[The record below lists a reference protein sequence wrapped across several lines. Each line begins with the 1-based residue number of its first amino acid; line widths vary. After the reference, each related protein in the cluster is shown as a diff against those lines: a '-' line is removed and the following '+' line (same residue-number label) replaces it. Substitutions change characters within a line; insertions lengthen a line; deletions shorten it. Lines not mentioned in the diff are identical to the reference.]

1 MPPPTLPEQTMD
13 PLLIDTQPDSVA
25 AWLERLPFT
34 DLPECG
40 RLLSQSMQNLSRV
53 PLDSHLRHK
62 LLKLYLK
69 AVDRYYPLL
78 ENEIRQHDSLGT
90 PKVRQ
95 LALLSVE
102 LFALI
107 FITFKQTLHDRLAK
121 RGLLDREHPKI
132 ELMAYTMM
140 AARQLLS
147 ISQQCYSPITPD
159 FWYDCHQLHVFASG
173 HGWQDKGLAND
184 DSIHTIYL
192 QILLMGLTPSNRL
205 APTEQALSRQLIFD
219 LAAKA
224 QLIPVEALTQPVHGY
239 LVDQQIDSPPRFLPI
254 SASKLGPGCFLLDLE
269 PLRDIL
275 EKSREAL
282 QKAQN
287 NHQQGLMVDEL
298 QLLSLLVEEWH
309 QPKRRR
315 HPRLKTQTI
324 IEIVAALPGI
334 WFHRNNLSWQLPGIS
349 TEEDTP
355 RHRPPPPPCLLAIS
369 NQSDTGLLL
378 HGQPR
383 DQSLRAGELLLVTPP
398 NQPENAKLG
407 IARWVALRSDGR
419 EIECGVE
426 FIGGPPQ
433 PALAMPSI
441 THPGDHFQFAL
452 LLATPAGMPR
462 LLLMAGRPYSQL
474 REFRLHDGEGESLI
488 RVSRLHT
495 QTPLFQIMEYRDS
508 EHF

>member
-1 MPPPTLPEQTMD
+1 MD

-132 ELMAYTMM
+132 ELMAYTMMM

-287 NHQQGLMVDEL
+287 NQSPARPDGRRIAVAILAGGRMASAQTSPSSAAQDSNHHRNRRGTAWHLVPPQQSEL
-298 QLLSLLVEEWH
+298 AVA
-309 QPKRRR
+309 R
-315 HPRLKTQTI
+315 HLHGRGHASPPAAA
-324 IEIVAALPGI
+324 AALLAGHI
-334 WFHRNNLSWQLPGIS
+334 QSERYRLAAARS
-349 TEEDTP
+349 TAGSIPTSRGTAAGHP
-355 RHRPPPPPCLLAIS
+355 AKS
-369 NQSDTGLLL
+369 
-378 HGQPR
+378 
-383 DQSLRAGELLLVTPP
+383 AGE
-398 NQPENAKLG
+398 
-407 IARWVALRSDGR
+407 R
-419 EIECGVE
+419 
-426 FIGGPPQ
+426 
-433 PALAMPSI
+433 
-441 THPGDHFQFAL
+441 
-452 LLATPAGMPR
+452 
-462 LLLMAGRPYSQL
+462 
-474 REFRLHDGEGESLI
+474 
-488 RVSRLHT
+488 
-495 QTPLFQIMEYRDS
+495 
-508 EHF
+508 